1 MPTEHELDLIDAA
14 AMETHDALDTRPAHQ
29 MLTRQIWTA
38 LRGLGLTHGSVT
50 CIGMDAATFTGHA
63 TPEEYGEA
71 GSYAEW
77 TGPIR
82 PAGDI
87 YDAVLTPQFDTDPPL
102 DVIIANL
109 PYADLH
115 FRSSNAARRVL
126 QVHQE
131 LLFAA
136 AERTAAGGFLV
147 ALATRHLMDQENP
160 MFRRA
165 IDQELDL
172 LGAVRL
178 PGTIYHPAL
187 TPEQTSSTDLLVLRR
202 RLDEEPN
209 QSAAWVDSGRGV
221 FPGGQASIN
230 TYFTNYPHHV
240 VGRIDFVEDLDHH
253 TPRMTVVPPDHD
265 LEAAL
270 RLSLRQIVQEARA
283 NGLTAASLSPS
294 AEAGRSARTPPPG
307 HRDRA
312 FPTNDAPGV

>member
-38 LRGLGLTHGSVT
+38 LRGLGLTHGWVT

-115 FRSSNAARRVL
+115 FRSSHARRVL

-147 ALATRHLMDQENP
+147 ALATRDLMDQENP

-178 PGTIYHPAL
+178 PGIIYHSTL
-187 TPEQTSSTDLLVLRR
+187 TPEQTSPTDLLVLRR

-209 QSAAWVDSGRGV
+209 WSVPWVDSGRGV
-221 FPGGQASIN
+221 FPGGQASVN

-240 VGRIDFVEDLDHH
+240 VGRIGFVEDRDHRA
-253 TPRMTVVPPDHD
+253 PRMTVVAPDRE
-265 LEAAL
+265 LEPAL

-283 NGLTAASLSPS
+283 NGLTAAPLSPS
-294 AEAGRSARTPPPG
+294 AEAGRSARTSAPG
-307 HRDRA
+307 RRDRA
-312 FPTNDAPGV
+312 FPTSNTPGV